1 MLVATDQGIADELAA
16 AAGVYLGKGSGTP
29 VVVASGVP
37 TPWAPGSAQELVRD
51 PEHDLFRT
59 GSRGGRPRPTG

>member
-16 AAGVYLGKGSGTP
+16 AAGVYLGKGSGTHTP
-29 VVVASGVP
+29 VVVASKVE
-37 TPWAPGSAQELVRD
+37 TPWAPGSARELVHD

-59 GSRGGRPRPTG
+59 